1 MSKMNGFFGQRSP
14 LEHHRPLLPGDAHC
28 LVECVACT
36 RRVDPSLEIILTIV
50 LYGIGTDYILFLLF
64 RYRERLRA
72 GDDRR
77 AALVLRFYEDLP
89 VDEVADILDDAR
101 KELRE
106 LVQDQVKD
114 ISKGAR
120 RTRRKMGM

>member
-1 MSKMNGFFGQRSP
+1 MRASGTPWRSSSRTVKRIITSGP
-14 LEHHRPLLPGDAHC
+14 HTRATVREGSNATGDLTSEVVSAGRELLG
-28 LVECVACT
+28 E
-36 RRVDPSLEIILTIV
+36 
-50 LYGIGTDYILFLLF
+50 F
-64 RYRERLRA
+64 RH
-72 GDDRR
+72 
-77 AALVLRFYEDLP
+77 
-89 VDEVADILDDAR
+89 EVSGILDDAR

>member
-1 MSKMNGFFGQRSP
+1 MVKKLKPYRKQMRKSYVRARDAVREGSNATGDLTSEVVSAGR
-14 LEHHRPLLPGDAHC
+14 ELLG
-28 LVECVACT
+28 E
-36 RRVDPSLEIILTIV
+36 
-50 LYGIGTDYILFLLF
+50 F
-64 RYRERLRA
+64 RH
-72 GDDRR
+72 
-77 AALVLRFYEDLP
+77 
-89 VDEVADILDDAR
+89 EVSGILDDAR